1 MKQANVEKDSAVEKL
16 ALLFGIEPEYV
27 DNWGQIQRLTPD
39 AQRKVLMA
47 MGVVFSSDRDATK
60 ILEEHLELENRRL
73 TEPTIVTDIHTLP
86 KRLSIRVTGNTES
99 PFPDSL
105 AVALTVETEQGIIKN
120 FTLSGDDMAFLG
132 SVRQG
137 KGFCHR
143 WSLPFPCLTD
153 LGYYRIHLSV
163 TADGVKASQSIWVAV
178 CPEKAYLPSVI
189 DQGQKVAGVFFS
201 LYGLRSERNWGIGD
215 FGDLKKLID
224 WASTQL
230 GVALIGLN
238 PLHATFNRY
247 PFNTS
252 PYSPSSKFYRNFIYL
267 DVQSIDDYPGSK
279 AQAMVDRAET
289 QQMLAELRRSPKVEY
304 ELVASLKER
313 TLRTVFDRF
322 MTNHWGKG
330 GPKTN
335 RGRLLEKFVEKE
347 GDLLENFAT
356 HCALDA
362 VIRSENPV
370 AWTWR
375 HWPKEYQRPDTEAVK
390 RFRCDH
396 WKEILYHKYIQWQL
410 EHQLSQV
417 QEYAIQ
423 KGMSIGLYHDLALAV
438 DRFGA
443 DYWAYRDSFF
453 EEASVGAPPDAF
465 SRKGQ
470 DWGFPP
476 PRMNV
481 FKENGYD
488 LFVREIR
495 KNCAFGGALRID
507 HVMRFFHLY
516 IIPEG
521 ETPDK
526 GGYVSQ
532 PHEDLIK
539 LVTLES
545 VRNKVVIIGEDLG
558 TVPESIR
565 QRLREAGIFSY
576 RLLYFERN
584 SAGQPIEPSDYPE
597 LALVTI
603 STHDLPTL
611 AGFWTGKDVAIRKQS
626 GLLSNQESAESA
638 RRQRET
644 DKRKLFELASKLGLI
659 APGSRMN
666 ASLPEQM
673 TGELH
678 NAMVGVVALTPSKLF
693 VLNQEDL
700 FKEVDQQNLPGTT
713 SEYPNW
719 SIKMKYTLEDLNSS
733 PEAKAYA
740 AMFRK
745 WVQKSGRG

>member
-1 MKQANVEKDSAVEKL
+1 MKQMTVPKDSAVDQL

-27 DNWGQIQRLTPD
+27 DNWGRIQRLTHD
-39 AQRKVLMA
+39 AKKKVLKA
-47 MGVVFSSDRDATK
+47 MDVVLSTDRDATN
-60 ILEEHLELENRRL
+60 IIEEHVRLENRRL
-73 TEPTIVTDIHTLP
+73 TEPTIVADIRALP
-86 KRLSIRVTGNTES
+86 KRLSIRVRGNTQNPS
-99 PFPDSL
+99 PDGL
-105 AVALTVETEQGIIKN
+105 TVALTVEAEQGAIEN
-120 FTLSGDDMAFLG
+120 FTFAGDDMTFLG

-137 KGFCHR
+137 KGFSHR

-153 LGYYRIHLSV
+153 LGYYRIHVSV
-163 TADGVKASQSIWVAV
+163 IADGVKASQSIWVAV
-178 CPEKAYLPSVI
+178 CPEKAYLPPVL
-189 DQGQKVAGVFFS
+189 DQGGKVAGVLFS

-215 FGDLKKLID
+215 FGDLKRLID

-230 GVALIGLN
+230 AVALIGLN

-267 DVQSIDDYPGSK
+267 DIQSMEDYPDSK
-279 AQAMVDRAET
+279 AQMMFEEAQT
-289 QQMLAELRRSPKVEY
+289 QRILTEARRSPKVEY

-313 TLRTVFDRF
+313 ALRAVFEQF
-322 MTNHWGKG
+322 MTNHWGKR

-335 RGRLLEKFVEKE
+335 RGGVLAKFIEEE

-356 HCALDA
+356 HCALD
-362 VIRSENPV
+362 VIIRSENPK

-375 HWPKEYQRPDTEAVK
+375 HWPKEYQRPDTKAVR
-390 RFRCDH
+390 RFRRDH
-396 WKEILYHKYIQWQL
+396 WEEILYHKFIQWQL

-423 KGMSIGLYHDLALAV
+423 KGVSMGLYHDLALAV

-443 DYWAYRDSFF
+443 DYWAYQDSFF
-453 EEASVGAPPDAF
+453 AEASVGAPPDAF
-465 SRKGQ
+465 SQKGQ

-495 KNCAFGGALRID
+495 KNCIFGGALRID

-539 LVTLES
+539 LVALES

-558 TVPESIR
+558 TVPDSIR

-576 RLLYFERN
+576 RLLYFEKD
-584 SAGQPIEPSDYPE
+584 SAGQPLEPRDYPE
-597 LALVTI
+597 LALVTV

-611 AGFWTGKDVAIRKQS
+611 AGFWTGRDMEIRKQT
-626 GLLSNQESAESA
+626 GLLSNQEHIESA
-638 RRQRET
+638 RRERET
-644 DKRKLFELASKLGLI
+644 DRRKLFELASKLGLI
-659 APGSRMN
+659 AAASAMN
-666 ASLPEQM
+666 ASPPEQM

-678 NAMVGVVALTPSKLF
+678 SAMVGIVALTPSKLF

-733 PEAKAYA
+733 SEAKAYA
-740 AMFRK
+740 AMFRQ